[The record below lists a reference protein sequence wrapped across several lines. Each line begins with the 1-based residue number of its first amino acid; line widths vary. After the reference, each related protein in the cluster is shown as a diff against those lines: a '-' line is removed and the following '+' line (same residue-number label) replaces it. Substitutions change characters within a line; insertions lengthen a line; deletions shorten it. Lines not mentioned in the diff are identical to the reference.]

1 MGLKLAAFGRGLV
14 QMVLST
20 EGSGARRLEREPDPS
35 ILQGWVTETRDVV
48 FIRHGESTWN
58 EIFNQGKGPGRFL
71 WMPVRLALGIVRE
84 VMAFLSPE
92 SIFLDSPL
100 SSKGI
105 QQAVEIHDAL
115 RCSVEHAELVEVV
128 NRTNSVV
135 CSSNLIRAVETVTI
149 ALADRLAETGE
160 QIFIR
165 SELQEISRNLDAVAL
180 APPQSCPL
188 LPALAKAQSGAKLDF
203 RNLYNADG
211 NKGNKAVLG
220 HPRHRIARFAAF
232 CFGDDKVQ
240 GLECLRKAKSTVI
253 VAGHS
258 LWFKTFFRM
267 YMDKNARHDA
277 KNRKISNAGIVTFT
291 LERGNVGGRML
302 YRIRPDTIRI
312 LRGHFQ

>member
-1 MGLKLAAFGRGLV
+1 
-14 QMVLST
+14 
-20 EGSGARRLEREPDPS
+20 
-35 ILQGWVTETRDVV
+35 
-48 FIRHGESTWN
+48 
-58 EIFNQGKGPGRFL
+58 
-71 WMPVRLALGIVRE
+71 
-84 VMAFLSPE
+84 
-92 SIFLDSPL
+92 
-100 SSKGI
+100 
-105 QQAVEIHDAL
+105 
-115 RCSVEHAELVEVV
+115 
-128 NRTNSVV
+128 
-135 CSSNLIRAVETVTI
+135 
-149 ALADRLAETGE
+149 
-160 QIFIR
+160 
-165 SELQEISRNLDAVAL
+165 
-180 APPQSCPL
+180 
-188 LPALAKAQSGAKLDF
+188 LPALAKAQSSAKLDF

-240 GLECLRKAKSTVI
+240 GLECLRKAKSNGLSCAKSTVI